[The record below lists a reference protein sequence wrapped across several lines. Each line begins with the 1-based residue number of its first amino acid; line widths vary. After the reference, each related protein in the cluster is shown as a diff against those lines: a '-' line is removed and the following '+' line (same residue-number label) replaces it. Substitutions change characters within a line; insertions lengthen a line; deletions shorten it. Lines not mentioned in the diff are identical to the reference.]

1 MLLNSFCHLDG
12 INLKKEAKIW
22 DIGIK
27 NWEDA
32 LSAESLCDSSK
43 NDLLEFRKGIEFS
56 YQKLEEKATDYFFDK
71 IPRDQHWRFF
81 KEFKDE
87 MAYLDIETTGLT
99 RFDSVTVV
107 SIYHKGKLGIYVKGI
122 NFDKLLADIT
132 IPRIFVT
139 YNGNKFDL
147 PFLENY
153 FGIKIFQNRIDLRYV
168 LSNLGYRGGLKKCE
182 KMLGISREGMKDID
196 GNIAVMLWEDY
207 KHNKNIKAL
216 KTLIAYNVSDAV
228 NLEKL
233 SAIAYNENVK
243 KTKRNFGFL
252 EIPEKKTVPFFP
264 NPTTV
269 KKLLQN
275 LK

>member
-1 MLLNSFCHLDG
+1 M
-12 INLKKEAKIW
+12 KKEAKIW